1 MDNNVNMSDEQL
13 KKLTDN
19 LADALVKRIYGV
31 QNEDGG
37 FQEGLNE
44 DDMVWYADRDDDHAV
59 GELARLM
66 TLLNIYEE
74 REEYEKCHLVNKH
87 IKRLEKIVENL

>member
-1 MDNNVNMSDEQL
+1 MDNINMTDKQL
-13 KKLTDN
+13 RQLIDG
-19 LADALVKRIYGV
+19 LADSLVKRIYGV
-31 QNEDGG
+31 ANDVKDPRETRIWHCDR
-37 FQEGLNE
+37 E
-44 DDMVWYADRDDDHAV
+44 DDEVV

-66 TLLNIYEE
+66 TLLNLYQD